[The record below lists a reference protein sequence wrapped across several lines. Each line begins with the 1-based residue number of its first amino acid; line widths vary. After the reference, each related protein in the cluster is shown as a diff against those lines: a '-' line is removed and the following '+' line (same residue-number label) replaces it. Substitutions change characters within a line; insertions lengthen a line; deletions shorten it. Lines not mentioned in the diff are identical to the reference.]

1 MPEIVLYT
9 KPWCGYCFMAKRL
22 LNEKGVAYR
31 EIDTNGDEET
41 RAWLREATGQATVPQ
56 LFVDGKPYGG
66 YTDMAA
72 LDREGKLDAILSAA
86 SRPG

>member
-1 MPEIVLYT
+1 MAEIVLYT

-22 LNEKGVAYR
+22 LKEKGVAYE
-31 EIDTNGDEET
+31 EIDTNGDEKT
-41 RAWLREATGQATVPQ
+41 RAWLREATGQSTVPQ
-56 LFVDGKPYGG
+56 LFVDGKSYGG

-72 LDREGKLDAILSAA
+72 LDRAGKLDAILSV